1 VTLRDHC
8 PQGEGVVRLGVLVRR
23 DRGTS
28 SLAGVG
34 LSVLTIL
41 LAPPA
46 LANDG
51 EGEGDF
57 QPISTSAQSWDSGP
71 ADSEADSD
79 TDLQT
84 GVVDEQGTRVRGAGD
99 EDEGIDRAAEQG
111 AGVRGAGDDD
121 EGIDRA
127 AEQGA
132 GAWGA
137 GNDDEGIDPAAEQG
151 AGAWGAGDDD
161 EGIDR
166 APEQGTGVRG
176 AALGEGDSGAGSFS
190 ASDDEGAG
198 NDDSDARHEADRSAG
213 QANKTDAEASAP
225 VAAPVIDLRNMASA
239 TSLASNEAAGTDSG
253 GASASEPGG
262 SSDDTL
268 QNASS
273 QTVAANDGA
282 ASAVVAGVV
291 VAPRST
297 GGEEIAA
304 AAAAGTPEASLPS
317 VVQGNTA
324 IDESAASDTCIPAAQ
339 IMPSSLPVACGH
351 GVRGAGSSSAA
362 ARNRSRSSAPG
373 KAADVAG
380 PEFPEGAP
388 LTPPIQSG
396 GIFGRLLAPENPVP
410 GGRAVAAFAMILT
423 SIGLL
428 LLTAWLMLRE
438 SIRRPGGSR

>member
-1 VTLRDHC
+1 M
-8 PQGEGVVRLGVLVRR
+8 VRLGVLVRR

-99 EDEGIDRAAEQG
+99 EDEGIDRAA
-111 AGVRGAGDDD
+111 
-121 EGIDRA
+121 
-127 AEQGA
+127 
-132 GAWGA
+132 
-137 GNDDEGIDPAAEQG
+137 
-151 AGAWGAGDDD
+151 
-161 EGIDR
+161 
-166 APEQGTGVRG
+166 EQGTGVRG

>member
-1 VTLRDHC
+1 MTLRDHC

-99 EDEGIDRAAEQG
+99 EDEGIDRAA
-111 AGVRGAGDDD
+111 
-121 EGIDRA
+121 
-127 AEQGA
+127 
-132 GAWGA
+132 
-137 GNDDEGIDPAAEQG
+137 
-151 AGAWGAGDDD
+151 
-161 EGIDR
+161 
-166 APEQGTGVRG
+166 EQGTGVRG

>member
-1 VTLRDHC
+1 MTLRDHC

-111 AGVRGAGDDD
+111 AG
-121 EGIDRA
+121 
-127 AEQGA
+127 
-132 GAWGA
+132 AWGA
-137 GNDDEGIDPAAEQG
+137 GNDDEGIDSAAEQG

-166 APEQGTGVRG
+166 AAEQGTGVRG

-297 GGEEIAA
+297 GGEEIAE